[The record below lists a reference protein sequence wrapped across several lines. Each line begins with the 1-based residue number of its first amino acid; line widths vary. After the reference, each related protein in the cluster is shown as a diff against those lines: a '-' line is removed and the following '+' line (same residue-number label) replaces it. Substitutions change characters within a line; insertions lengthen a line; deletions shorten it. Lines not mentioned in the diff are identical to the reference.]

1 MSGTERQG
9 ERGDGNQQPQ
19 PRRMMGRGPH
29 AMGAIEK
36 PKDARGA
43 LNRLIRYLGDYKVHL
58 AVIAFLTVASSLLAL
73 AGPYLI
79 GVAIDTTILTG
90 DMEGL
95 LRIATLLVGVYL
107 FSALVSMASGWVMAI
122 ISQRSLKKLRKE
134 LFEHIQTL
142 SLSFFDKRMSGDLMS
157 RLTNDVDSIGR
168 AISSN
173 VTTLISS
180 SITLVGILVMMFGL
194 NVWLALASL
203 IVFPIM
209 VYITAFIGGKTRAG
223 FMDLMTQMG
232 SLNSVMQETIAGQR
246 VVIAFEQQESV
257 NRKFTA
263 TNDEV
268 KAISIKANTY
278 SMMMMPLMGILTN
291 ANIAIVAGLGA
302 WMTLQGMATVGLIA
316 TFITYSRRF
325 ADPLRQFSN
334 IYNSIQSALAGAER
348 VFEVIDTVPELTDAS
363 NAIGVDDFEGYV
375 EFENV
380 DFEYDQGVP
389 VLKDISLSAEPG
401 QTIALVGPTGAG
413 KTTIVNLLTRFYDIK
428 DGSIKIDG
436 NDIRKIKKDD
446 LRRQLGIVL
455 QDVFLF
461 SGTVMDNIRYGR
473 LDATDEECIRA
484 AELANADSFIRRL
497 PKGYE
502 TELSERA
509 GNISQG
515 QRQLI
520 SIARAL
526 VADPAILVLDEATSS
541 VDTRTEIQIQEA
553 FRRLMT
559 GRTSFVIAHR
569 LSTIRRADMVLV
581 INNGEIIER
590 GTHEELL
597 DRKGFYY
604 RVYMSQFKGTN
615 GGDLEPIRLMP
626 AEQTAPQFP
635 QRGMPGM
642 GGMRG
647 MGGMG
652 GMHGMGPRDNPGD
665 RGGTDRPSS
674 LGSMRGGPDM
684 MGRMMEIVET
694 FREKEATSPEGA
706 LSPEE
711 LGLPPIFRMMMQSPM
726 GQSGIFNEVDGKYYL
741 SEDKF
746 NDMRT
751 RFQNR

>member
-1 MSGTERQG
+1 MSGTGRQG
-9 ERGDGNQQPQ
+9 DREGNEREQPQ
-19 PRRMMGRGPH
+19 PRRVMGRGPH
-29 AMGAIEK
+29 GMSSIEK
-36 PKDARGA
+36 AKDARGA
-43 LNRLIRYLGDYKVHL
+43 LSRLIRYLGDYKIHL
-58 AVIAFLTVASSLLAL
+58 MVISILTAVSSLLAL

-79 GVAIDTTILTG
+79 GVAIDTTILVG

-95 LRIATLLVGVYL
+95 VRISLQLAGVYL

-142 SLSFFDKRMSGDLMS
+142 SLSFFDRRMAGDLMS
-157 RLTNDVDSIGR
+157 RLTNDIDAIGR

-180 SITLVGILVMMFGL
+180 SITLVGILVMMFSL
-194 NVWLALASL
+194 NIWLALASL

-209 VYITAFIGGKTRAG
+209 VFLTAFVGGKTRAG
-223 FMDLMTQMG
+223 FMDLMTKMG
-232 SLNSVMQETIAGQR
+232 SLNGIIQETIGGQR

-257 NRKFTA
+257 NRKFMA

-268 KAISIKANTY
+268 RAISIKANTY
-278 SMMMMPLMGILTN
+278 AMMMMPLMGILSN

-348 VFEVIDTVPELTDAS
+348 IFEVIDTVPELTDAS
-363 NAIGVDDFEGYV
+363 NAIGADDFEGYV

-380 DFEYDQGVP
+380 DFEYVPDVP
-389 VLKDISLSAEPG
+389 VLKDISLKAEPG

-436 NDIRKIKKDD
+436 NDIKLIKKDD

-461 SGTVMDNIRYGR
+461 SGTVMDNIRYGK

-553 FRRLMT
+553 FQRLMR

-569 LSTIRRADMVLV
+569 LSTIRRADMVIV
-581 INNGEIIER
+581 IDEGEIIER
-590 GTHEELL
+590 GTHEELMEK
-597 DRKGFYY
+597 KGFYY

-615 GGDLEPIRLMP
+615 GGDLEPIRLTP
-626 AEQTAPQFP
+626 AEQTTPQFP
-635 QRGMPGM
+635 HRGMPGM

-647 MGGMG
+647 MRGMSSSGSHGGMSSTTGPRRPG
-652 GMHGMGPRDNPGD
+652 GMHG
-665 RGGTDRPSS
+665 
-674 LGSMRGGPDM
+674 GPDM
-684 MGRMMEIVET
+684 RRMMEIVKT
-694 FREKEATSPEGA
+694 FRDKRAISPDTA
-706 LSPEE
+706 LSLEE
-711 LGLPPIFRMMMQSPM
+711 LGVPPMFEMMLQGPM
-726 GQSGIFNEVDGKYYL
+726 GKMGPFREHQGRYYL
-741 SEDKF
+741 SEERLEE
-746 NDMRT
+746 MRE
-751 RFQNR
+751 RFESK

>member
-1 MSGTERQG
+1 
-9 ERGDGNQQPQ
+9 
-19 PRRMMGRGPH
+19 MMGRGPH
-29 AMGAIEK
+29 AVGSIEK
-36 PKDARGA
+36 PKDAKGA
-43 LNRLIRYLGDYKVHL
+43 FSRLIRYLGDYKSHL
-58 AVIAFLTVASSLLAL
+58 LIIAILTVISSLLAL

-79 GVAIDTTILTG
+79 GVAIDETILAG
-90 DMEGL
+90 DRARLVRISL
-95 LRIATLLVGVYL
+95 LLAGTYL
-107 FSALVSMASGWVMAI
+107 FSALISMASGWVMAI

-142 SLSFFDKRMSGDLMS
+142 SLSFFDKRLAGDLMS

-180 SITLVGILVMMFGL
+180 SITLVGIVVMMFSL

-203 IVFPIM
+203 IVFPLM
-209 VYITAFIGGKTRAG
+209 VFLTAFVGQRTRAG
-223 FMDLMTQMG
+223 FMDLMTNMG
-232 SLNSVMQETIAGQR
+232 TLNSIMQETITGQR

-257 NRKFTA
+257 NRKFTSN
-263 TNDEV
+263 NDAV

-278 SMMMMPLMGILTN
+278 SMLMMPLMGILNN
-291 ANIAIVAGLGA
+291 ANIAIVAGVGA
-302 WMTLQGMATVGLIA
+302 WMTLRGMATVGLIA

-348 VFEVIDTVPELTDAS
+348 IFEVIDTEPELVDAPD
-363 NAIGVDDFEGYV
+363 AIGVDDFEGDV
-375 EFENV
+375 EFTDV
-380 DFEYDQGVP
+380 DFEYVPGVP
-389 VLKDISLSAEPG
+389 VLKDVSLNAKPG

-413 KTTIVNLLTRFYDIK
+413 KTTMVNLLTRFYDIN

-436 NDIRKIKKDD
+436 VDIREIKKDD
-446 LRRQLGIVL
+446 LRRQLGVVL

-484 AELANADSFIRRL
+484 AELANADGFIRRL
-497 PKGYE
+497 PKGYD

-541 VDTRTEIQIQEA
+541 VDTRTEVQIQEA
-553 FRRLMT
+553 FRRLMS

-581 INNGEIIER
+581 INGGEIIER

-597 DRKGFYY
+597 EKRGFYY

-615 GGDLEPIRLMP
+615 GDLEPIRLTP
-626 AEQTAPQFP
+626 AEQSAPQYIQGVP
-635 QRGMPGM
+635 PGMPSM
-642 GGMRG
+642 GGMRAASWLASCT
-647 MGGMG
+647 
-652 GMHGMGPRDNPGD
+652 P
-665 RGGTDRPSS
+665 PSTAS
-674 LGSMRGGPDM
+674 TWSR
-684 MGRMMEIVET
+684 
-694 FREKEATSPEGA
+694 SPCSA
-706 LSPEE
+706 AP
-711 LGLPPIFRMMMQSPM
+711 
-726 GQSGIFNEVDGKYYL
+726 
-741 SEDKF
+741 
-746 NDMRT
+746 
-751 RFQNR
+751 